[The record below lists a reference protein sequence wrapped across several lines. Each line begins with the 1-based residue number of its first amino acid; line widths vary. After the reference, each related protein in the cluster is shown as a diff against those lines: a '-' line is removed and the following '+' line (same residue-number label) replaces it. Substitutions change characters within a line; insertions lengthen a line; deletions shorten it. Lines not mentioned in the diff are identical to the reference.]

1 MSIPLEKLITNDE
14 NVYELTCAA
23 IKRATQLTITGD
35 EEVERNNGKVVPTAI
50 AQILN
55 KKVEYRIEE

>member
-1 MSIPLEKLITNDE
+1 MIIPLDKLIERDE
-14 NVYELTCAA
+14 NIYEMTCAA
-23 IKRATQLTITGD
+23 IRRANQLTITGD
-35 EEVERNNGKVVPTAI
+35 EEVEKNNGKVVPTAI